1 MNMDR
6 TSYIILALLSKEGAV
21 NEINSFTIDE
31 IASREQC
38 SKRNT
43 LQKKIKILEKEG
55 LLSEGLKVGRAKSY
69 YITEEGI
76 ALLPVKKEEILN
88 ESKEA

>member
-1 MNMDR
+1 MKMDR

-21 NEINSFTIDE
+21 NEVNSFTIDE
-31 IASREQC
+31 IVSKEQW

-43 LQKKIKILEKEG
+43 LQKKIKLLEKEG
-55 LLSEGLKVGRAKSY
+55 LLCEGLKVGRAKSY

-76 ALLPVKKEEILN
+76 ALLPARNGGK
-88 ESKEA
+88 SK